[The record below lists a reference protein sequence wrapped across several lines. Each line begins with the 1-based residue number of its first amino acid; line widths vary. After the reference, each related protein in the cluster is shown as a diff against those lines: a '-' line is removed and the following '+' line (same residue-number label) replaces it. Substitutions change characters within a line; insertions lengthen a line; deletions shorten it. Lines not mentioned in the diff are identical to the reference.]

1 MRGLIRKKRQER
13 KERKERKY
21 ASKFQQIVIE
31 AQHAAATSMLD
42 KPGMM
47 SETKF
52 HRLSYQVSNK
62 FRFGCPTT
70 GHIKKPVSIL
80 CEN

>member
-1 MRGLIRKKRQER
+1 MGEESKLARSIERVRDLIRKKRQER

-31 AQHAAATSMLD
+31 AQNAAASSMLD
-42 KPGMM
+42 KSGLM

-52 HRLSYQVSNK
+52 HRLSYQVSGKN
-62 FRFGCPTT
+62 G
-70 GHIKKPVSIL
+70 
-80 CEN
+80 